1 LCCRQALADKQ
12 QNKRRLMFHNT
23 ALLADVAE
31 LQRSNKD
38 LVQKLAAATHQLVL
52 LQQAQVSD
60 GSAAGPASGEQTN
73 RCAAGGQSAENS
85 LPHR

>member
-1 LCCRQALADKQ
+1 
-12 QNKRRLMFHNT
+12 MFHNT